1 MHDIHFN
8 TNTKHRLHDIHLKNN
23 LIYNGN
29 CTEWRAIWSEI
40 KRVITKSHDRVAENF
55 FGITLRLGYQELTY
69 TLYWTHIIN
78 ALLFPLFVFLFR
90 IYNYVNIS
98 VNARNLHFPAKYL
111 DFTPAVKDSPL
122 NVSFLLKLN
131 EMMSLLPKGIQN
143 LGNTC
148 FANSVLQSLLSV
160 NRYGYGLLQMEH
172 NRTRCLR
179 ERSGE
184 KFKVYFFYP

>member
-1 MHDIHFN
+1 MHCWGAIV
-8 TNTKHRLHDIHLKNN
+8 HLP
-23 LIYNGN
+23 LAL
-29 CTEWRAIWSEI
+29 RQ
-40 KRVITKSHDRVAENF
+40 AEKF
-55 FGITLRLGYQELTY
+55 FWIRLGYQALTY
-69 TLYWTHIIN
+69 ILYWTHIIN
-78 ALLFPLFVFLFR
+78 ALLLPLFVFLFR

-98 VNARNLHFPAKYL
+98 VNARNLHSPAKYL

-160 NRYGYGLLQMEH
+160 NRGYGLLQMEH

-184 KFKVYFFYP
+184 KFKVYFFY